1 MTMRQYQFGD
11 TVDLRHE
18 IRDADDELVDAT
30 AVLTLVAPDGTESE
44 PGVSSGGTG
53 LRDASFAVDQYGPYR
68 FVWTVT
74 GAVNDVARGQFYV
87 ADDDDELPPLISFGK
102 LVNKLG
108 YTPEDEER
116 ARAESILN
124 EASSLIRD
132 VAEKTWTNESTN
144 ALLEVPHRVRQIA
157 LAVVYRAFT
166 NPEGLTQRTIGD
178 SSKSF
183 DRSKREGGEAVY
195 LTAAEEAA
203 IQKAAGVA
211 GNGMV
216 SVTLVSPYDAGS
228 LLDPWDAVTAE

>member
-1 MTMRQYQFGD
+1 MRQYQLGD

-30 AVLTLVAPDGTESE
+30 AVLALVAPNGTASA

-68 FVWTVT
+68 FTWTVT

-87 ADDDDELPPLISFGK
+87 ADDDDELPPLVGFAK

-116 ARAESILN
+116 SRAESILI

-132 VAEKTWTNESTN
+132 VAGKTWTNETTN

-157 LAVVYRAFT
+157 LSVVYRAFT
-166 NPEGLTQRTIGD
+166 NPEALSQRTIGD

-183 DRSKREGGEAVY
+183 DRAKREGGEAVY
-195 LTAAEEAA
+195 LTESEEKA
-203 IQKAAGVA
+203 IQKAAGTS
-211 GNGMV
+211 GMV
-216 SVTLVSPYDAGS
+216 QVTLISPYDAGT
-228 LLDPWDAVTAE
+228 LLDPGEAVTAE

>member
-1 MTMRQYQFGD
+1 MTMRQYQLGD

-18 IRDADDELVDAT
+18 IRDTDDELTDAT
-30 AVLTLVAPDGTESE
+30 AVLTVFAPDATEDT
-44 PGVSSGGTG
+44 PAVTDAGTG
-53 LRDASFAVDQYGPYR
+53 LRDASFVVDQYGPYSYI
-68 FVWTVT
+68 WETS

-87 ADDDDELPPLISFGK
+87 ADDDDELPPLVGFAR
-102 LVNKLG
+102 LVAKLG

-116 ARAESILN
+116 ARAESILG

-132 VAEKTWTNESTN
+132 VAGITWTNETTN

-157 LAVVYRAFT
+157 LSVVYRAFT

-195 LTAAEEAA
+195 LTEAEEKA
-203 IQKAAGVA
+203 IQKAAGTS
-211 GNGMV
+211 GMV
-216 SVTLVSPYDAGS
+216 QVTLISGHDAGS
-228 LLDPWDAVTAE
+228 LVDPWDAVTAE